1 MASAATVAGRS
12 QYVESFDGTRLAVT
26 VFRPERDGVP
36 VAGRFPVI
44 VTQDR
49 SEAGERARV
58 RQFFVDRGYVV
69 VAQDR
74 RGTGASFG
82 TQTGFVTRDDVR
94 DASYYTKRSLLAAV
108 WASTFLFWLEDRSPD
123 FEDSWAFLDRRI
135 DNVMQIGAL
144 RARFDDLFQGLGRL
158 NPLAARR

>member
-1 MASAATVAGRS
+1 MR
-12 QYVESFDGTRLAVT
+12 TRLEALGPHREAMRRAVAARILPGNGLAACGSLWRT
-26 VFRPERDGVP
+26 VDLMWAA
-36 VAGRFPVI
+36 AG
-44 VTQDR
+44 
-49 SEAGERARV
+49 
-58 RQFFVDRGYVV
+58 
-69 VAQDR
+69 
-74 RGTGASFG
+74 
-82 TQTGFVTRDDVR
+82 DDVR